1 MGQLP
6 LVPTS
11 VAAPSSRTVD
21 GAKGVLRDPWSTFCA
36 SGEISSAAVAK
47 EVAGSVSQ

>member
-6 LVPTS
+6 LVPTL
-11 VAAPSSRTVD
+11 VVAPSSTTVD
-21 GAKGVLRDPWSTFCA
+21 GVKGVLWDQWSAFCA